1 MAEAPATAQTDS
13 SRTPPKLITSIHRHA
28 LPRVALAWLLLS
40 LAVGGIVF
48 WVEIERIDARVAT
61 MALAEAHRFPA
72 NLLLEKKPELIQA
85 HLENLTRQ
93 HFTLVEVYDANR
105 AVIAE
110 RVAPQH
116 EALEASLH
124 GFAHGFPERESITYQ
139 RLRID
144 GRWVLQVLVPLRD
157 AAGGLAGFLEG
168 VYLIDKETEDGI
180 YADISV
186 TLIFVLL
193 AVLATSIVLYPLVI
207 ALNRNV
213 LRQARQILRGN
224 LEMMEVLGSAIA
236 KRDSDT
242 NSHNYRVTL
251 YAVALAEAVRA
262 DREQIRRLIAGAFLH
277 DVGKIGIS
285 DNILLKPGKLD
296 DEEFRIMQ
304 THVALGEDIIRHSQ
318 FLSAARDVVAC
329 HHEKF
334 DGSGYPRGQVG
345 KTIPL
350 VARIFAVVDVFD
362 ALTSKRP
369 YKAPMPFEQAMVI
382 LGQGA
387 GSHFDPALIESF
399 GAIAREQHS
408 ALQAAEEAALRN
420 RLERVLADYYGI

>member
-1 MAEAPATAQTDS
+1 MAESATTASTEAS
-13 SRTPPKLITSIHRHA
+13 HPPPKLITSIHRYA

-40 LAVGGIVF
+40 LVVGGSVF
-48 WVEIERIDARVAT
+48 WVEIERIDQRVAN

-72 NLLLEKKPELIQA
+72 HLLRERQLDLIQA

-110 RVAPQH
+110 HVAPEH

-124 GFAHGFPERESITYQ
+124 AFAHGFPERESITYQ

-157 AAGGLAGFLEG
+157 AGGGLAGFLEG
-168 VYLIDKETEDGI
+168 VYLIDRETEDGI

-186 TLIFVLL
+186 TLVFVLL
-193 AVLATSIVLYPLVI
+193 AVLATSVVLYPLVI
-207 ALNRNV
+207 ALNRDV

-251 YAVALAEAVRA
+251 YAVALAEAVHA
-262 DREQIRRLIAGAFLH
+262 EREQIRRLIAGAFLH

-285 DNILLKPGKLD
+285 DNILLKPGKLT
-296 DEEFRIMQ
+296 DEEFCIMQ
-304 THVALGEDIIRHSQ
+304 THVTLGEDIIRHSQ

-329 HHEKF
+329 HHEKY
-334 DGSGYPRGQVG
+334 DGSGYPRGLTG
-345 KTIPL
+345 KAIPL

-369 YKAPMPFEQAMVI
+369 YKAPLPFEQAMAIVR
-382 LGQGA
+382 QGA
-387 GSHFDPALIESF
+387 GNHFDPALVEAF
-399 GAIAREQHS
+399 GAIAREQHT
-408 ALQAAEEAALRN
+408 ALQAAEEAALRK
-420 RLERVLADYYGI
+420 RLERVLATYYGI